1 MSDYSIKVT
10 NKSGAPQKIA
20 IYQQYPD
27 VVAGL
32 PLVWI
37 LKNVNKGNDT
47 TFSWSVT
54 WALNWGTSDDVLAPG
69 VKWKSGGPLQSM
81 NPATQGGNNE
91 MGITYSNGE
100 FSTNP
105 EAFNN
110 SNVKPGDMLVT
121 TDTSFTVADAKLMSI
136 AAYMNGLP
144 ALAVQG
150 KPNGKYNFHTHPQY
164 WICTTDS
171 DQSVAISDDFVTNPI
186 NVTFASGVTS
196 LSYELN
202 DELIFVPVVPT
213 A

>member
-1 MSDYSIKVT
+1 MYSIKVT
-10 NKSGAPQKIA
+10 NQSGDAQKIA

-27 VVAGL
+27 VVGGL

-37 LKNVNKGNDT
+37 LKNVNNGNTT
-47 TFSWSVT
+47 TFTWDVT
-54 WALNWGTSDDVLAPG
+54 WGLNWGTSDDVLVPG
-69 VKWKSGGPLQSM
+69 VKWNSGGTIQSM
-81 NPATQGGNNE
+81 DPAAHGGNNE
-91 MGITYSNGE
+91 MGITYSGGE

-105 EAFNN
+105 LAF
-110 SNVKPGDMLVT
+110 SNPSVKPGDMLVT
-121 TDTSFTVADAKLMSI
+121 TDTSFTVTQAKLMSV

-171 DQSVAISDDFVTNPI
+171 AQSVAISDDYVSSPT
-186 NVTFASGVTS
+186 NVTFAHGVTS
-196 LSYELN
+196 LSYVLN
-202 DELIFVPVVPT
+202 GNLQFVP